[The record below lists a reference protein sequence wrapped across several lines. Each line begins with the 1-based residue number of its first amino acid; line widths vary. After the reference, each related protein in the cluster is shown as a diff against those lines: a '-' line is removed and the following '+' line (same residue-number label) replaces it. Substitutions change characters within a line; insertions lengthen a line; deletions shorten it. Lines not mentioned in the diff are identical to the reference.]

1 MNQDKSTCEANICLD
16 HPNKPKYTEDE
27 PPSKMPKIVP
37 TNFGLSTMPTH
48 EQKPNLY
55 IYSEGIKYSNVEHK
69 TKHEKHDE
77 HAGKDI
83 DLGGC
88 QQENIQF
95 MCS

>member
-27 PPSKMPKIVP
+27 PPSKMP
-37 TNFGLSTMPTH
+37 
-48 EQKPNLY
+48 KPNLY

-95 MCS
+95 MCT